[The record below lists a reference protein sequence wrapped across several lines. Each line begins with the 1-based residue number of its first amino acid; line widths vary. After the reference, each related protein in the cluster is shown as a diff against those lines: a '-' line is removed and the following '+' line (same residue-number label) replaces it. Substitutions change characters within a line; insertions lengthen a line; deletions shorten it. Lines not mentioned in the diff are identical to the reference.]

1 MYRYGIL
8 ILMSLFILSLVKFGR
23 KGSGMSYSLKLDR
36 YGGSG
41 CVTVVVVTDGG
52 LVVVLLLL
60 SSELL

>member
-23 KGSGMSYSLKLDR
+23 RGSGMSYSLKLDR

-41 CVTVVVVTDGG
+41 CVIATAAATDDDS
-52 LVVVLLLL
+52 VVLFPGL
-60 SSELL
+60 S

>member
-23 KGSGMSYSLKLDR
+23 RGSGMSYSLKLDR

-41 CVTVVVVTDGG
+41 CVIATDDDW
-52 LVVVLLLL
+52 VVLFPGL
-60 SSELL
+60 S